1 MKTGDKV
8 WISYCD
14 IDGFEGDDQITCE
27 GKIIRCVPTHNS
39 NFYIVEYKNEYYPYQ
54 MIQEKFSQGFLT
66 EIENTFSTSKEN
78 DPFRTDAEADAD
90 VLKSA
95 GMGTDEDYGGDVER
109 L

>member
-1 MKTGDKV
+1 MKVIYNLGEAHLIIERKAFENKV
-8 WISYCD
+8 SPENFQRAIYD
-14 IDGFEGDDQITCE
+14 IDSDSDRKCRENLPREWSIEEIYKFISFDTF
-27 GKIIRCVPTHNS
+27 PT
-39 NFYIVEYKNEYYPYQ
+39 
-54 MIQEKFSQGFLT
+54 L
-66 EIENTFSTSKEN
+66 ENIS